1 MKRVLI
7 SPNPYRDKSFQYAL
21 EAERILHGVGIE
33 TRICLPF
40 GIDKNM
46 EYPKNIQ
53 FFNLENSMKAAQLLI
68 CFGGDG
74 TILHASKLASENHVP
89 ILGVNLGK
97 VGFMAELEVGELQM
111 LERLAVDDFSEETR
125 MMMDVTVERG
135 GKSVYVDTALN
146 DAVITKGAV
155 ARVIQM
161 NVQCDGAEAYDISGD
176 GVIISTP
183 TGSTAYSMAAGG
195 PIVEPTA
202 RNMIITPI
210 CAHALQAKAIVVSS
224 ERTITVRIG
233 KIGRRNAYLSADGG
247 KAVRLEAGDLV
258 TVRGKAEGIN
268 LIRLKHTSFYDRI
281 NQKFRMR

>member
-7 SPNPYRDKSFQYAL
+7 SPNPYRDKSFQYAA
-21 EAERILHGVGIE
+21 EAERILNGVGVQ

-46 EYPKNIQ
+46 DYPKNIQ
-53 FFNLENSMKAAQLLI
+53 FFNLENSMKSAELLI

-74 TILHASKLASENHVP
+74 TILHASKLAAENQVP

-97 VGFMAELEVGELQM
+97 VGFL
-111 LERLAVDDFSEETR
+111 LERLARDEYAEETR
-125 MMMDVTVERG
+125 MMMDVAVERG
-135 GKSVYVDTALN
+135 GKTIFSDTALN

-161 NVQCDGAEAYDISGD
+161 NVLCDGADACDISGD
-176 GVIISTP
+176 GVIIATP

-210 CAHALQAKAIVVSS
+210 CAHALQAKSIVLSS
-224 ERTITVRIG
+224 ERTVTVRIG

-247 KAVRLEAGDLV
+247 KALRLEAGDLI
-258 TVRGKAEGIN
+258 TVRGKNQGIR
-268 LIRLKHTSFYDRI
+268 LIRLKNTSFYERI